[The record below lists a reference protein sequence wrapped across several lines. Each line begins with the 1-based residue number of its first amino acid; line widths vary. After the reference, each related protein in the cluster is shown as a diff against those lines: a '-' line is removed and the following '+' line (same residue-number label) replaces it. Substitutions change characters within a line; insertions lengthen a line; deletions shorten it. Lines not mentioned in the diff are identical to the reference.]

1 MKICKKKSVL
11 AILTILIILCFL
23 LYLRIR
29 EENNKYS
36 KDMKY
41 FINTVEENYPY
52 QEYLNFDEKKDFY
65 LEAAQSCE
73 SLEEF
78 YKLLKSIVKPYNGLG
93 HLFIL
98 NAEEYYLHQVTY
110 DMALEDRLISLEN
123 DNYKILNDNEVKAT
137 YDQLS
142 SLTGTTLDKVKQS
155 MYENQNGE
163 NKENVHFQKYD
174 DVLVIKIDSFDY
186 SLIENDMKIIKEYL
200 ATYDGDCIAFDI
212 RENSGGADSYWINLV
227 AMTSD
232 QDYEYNKKV
241 TGRGEISLSYA
252 KEEIEDAIL
261 HQSKDDF
268 EIQVEKKIESQN
280 IYNFPKR
287 YILTSS
293 KNLSSA
299 DTFVKFAKESNY
311 AVSVGEHTKGS
322 GGDFLNPMLL
332 ELPNTHIIFRMDA
345 CKTDEIGSKP
355 DIAVTGDALQFFLNM
370 EK

>member
-1 MKICKKKSVL
+1 MKIYKKKSVL

-137 YDQLS
+137 YD
-142 SLTGTTLDKVKQS
+142 
-155 MYENQNGE
+155 
-163 NKENVHFQKYD
+163 
-174 DVLVIKIDSFDY
+174 
-186 SLIENDMKIIKEYL
+186 
-200 ATYDGDCIAFDI
+200 
-212 RENSGGADSYWINLV
+212 
-227 AMTSD
+227 
-232 QDYEYNKKV
+232 
-241 TGRGEISLSYA
+241 
-252 KEEIEDAIL
+252 
-261 HQSKDDF
+261 
-268 EIQVEKKIESQN
+268 
-280 IYNFPKR
+280 
-287 YILTSS
+287 
-293 KNLSSA
+293 
-299 DTFVKFAKESNY
+299 
-311 AVSVGEHTKGS
+311 
-322 GGDFLNPMLL
+322 
-332 ELPNTHIIFRMDA
+332 
-345 CKTDEIGSKP
+345 
-355 DIAVTGDALQFFLNM
+355 
-370 EK
+370 